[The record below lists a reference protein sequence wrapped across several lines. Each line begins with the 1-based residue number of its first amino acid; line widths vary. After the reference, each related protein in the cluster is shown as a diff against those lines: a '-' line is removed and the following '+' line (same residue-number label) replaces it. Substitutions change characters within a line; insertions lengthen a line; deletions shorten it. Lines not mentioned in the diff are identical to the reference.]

1 MEKCKKIKK
10 FLRCGGIAGAD
21 EKNEKSRS
29 FWNEK
34 LDFSEKL
41 MYNKRM

>member
-10 FLRCGGIAGAD
+10 FQKRGEIVGTA
-21 EKNEKSRS
+21 EKIEKSRS